1 MSEDTHKE
9 YKYESQTKMM
19 RWLFACLIMGALGVW
34 GIIAATYFAM
44 NRNEEWKTI
53 DKSIDRLQESIIQV
67 NNLKIQE
74 RAPVSV
80 PAPQI
85 ITEKVADTETPKKIK
100 AINLRI
106 TKIEDYLTKLEQKID
121 AIPKRPEIDQ
131 ATIDRAIRELS
142 KALAKLKQEMRVQI
156 DTLVA
161 AKEVK
166 INKKI
171 TGLYKY
177 MDAFAK
183 EVKEKI
189 SLVTKTEGALLPP
202 PKDILERD

>member
-156 DTLVA
+156 
-161 AKEVK
+161 
-166 INKKI
+166 
-171 TGLYKY
+171 
-177 MDAFAK
+177 
-183 EVKEKI
+183 